1 MFDAIKSV
9 TSRSE
14 QRERFQRTPSLLSEW
29 SNRSFLSP
37 PIFFSFSPVVLS
49 LIISTCQISP
59 DSSAVR
65 SCEGGLY
72 LRRGSTLAR
81 CSHASPSLLLM
92 TAIPALSEGS
102 RPINSTNTFLQTT
115 ARLEKLYQRYRALT
129 KQCTVKHRDAVL
141 QGGFLSFSLAHKLF
155 FFFCRLPRR
164 EVQPARRLSCLWH
177 SRIWLRDNGAITWPL
192 FTNSFINEVLKCN
205 LLLQWTTQEKEIDF
219 VMRFCFL
226 FFFFRGF

>member
-1 MFDAIKSV
+1 MRGFNAHP
-9 TSRSE
+9 RS
-14 QRERFQRTPSLLSEW
+14 SLSDLTVPFFLHQF
-29 SNRSFLSP
+29 SFLFLP
-37 PIFFSFSPVVLS
+37 SFSS
-49 LIISTCQISP
+49 IISTCQILP
-59 DSSAVR
+59 DLGAVR

-92 TAIPALSEGS
+92 TAIPSLSEGF

-141 QGGFLSFSLAHKLF
+141 QGGFLFFSLTHKL

-177 SRIWLRDNGAITWPL
+177 SRIWLQDNGAITWPL

-205 LLLQWTTQEKEIDF
+205 LLLQ
-219 VMRFCFL
+219 
-226 FFFFRGF
+226 

>member
-9 TSRSE
+9 TSRGAA
-14 QRERFQRTPSLLSEW
+14 REVFKSHPRSSLSDLTVPFFLHQF
-29 SNRSFLSP
+29 SFLFLP
-37 PIFFSFSPVVLS
+37 SFSS
-49 LIISTCQISP
+49 IISTCQTLPGSG
-59 DSSAVR
+59 AVR

-81 CSHASPSLLLM
+81 CSHAPPSLLLM
-92 TAIPALSEGS
+92 TAIPALSEGF

-129 KQCTVKHRDAVL
+129 KQCTVKHRGAVL

-164 EVQPARRLSCLWH
+164 EVQSARRLSCLWH
-177 SRIWLRDNGAITWPL
+177 SRLWLRDNGAITWPL

-205 LLLQWTTQEKEIDF
+205 LLLQ
-219 VMRFCFL
+219 
-226 FFFFRGF
+226 